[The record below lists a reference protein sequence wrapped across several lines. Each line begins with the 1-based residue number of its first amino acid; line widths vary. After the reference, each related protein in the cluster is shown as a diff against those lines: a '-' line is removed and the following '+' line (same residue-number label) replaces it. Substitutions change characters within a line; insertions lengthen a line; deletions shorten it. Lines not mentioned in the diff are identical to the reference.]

1 MDVDRA
7 RRYKD
12 KINRASKRADQISEW
27 AFGCSNVD
35 FMDDERTKLA
45 TYKAFQ
51 EMTEACLDI
60 VAMICKD
67 SGIVPK
73 DDYINIQSL
82 EWVNNRTRDALT
94 EANGLRNRVVH
105 RYNHTDDLI
114 ALESMKVLLPELRKF
129 LEEVELWIRKRL

>member
-12 KINRASKRADQISEW
+12 KINRATKRADQIIEW
-27 AFGCSNVD
+27 AFGGSNVD

-82 EWVNNRTRDALT
+82 EWVNNRTRNALT

-129 LEEVELWIRKRL
+129 LEDVELWIRKRL

>member
-1 MDVDRA
+1 
-7 RRYKD
+7 
-12 KINRASKRADQISEW
+12 
-27 AFGCSNVD
+27 
-35 FMDDERTKLA
+35 
-45 TYKAFQ
+45 
-51 EMTEACLDI
+51 MTEACLDI